1 METNK
6 KRFTKTKG
14 SLVITRL
21 PGRSVQIGD
30 DITITVLDTNKQ
42 TGARLRI
49 TAPRNID
56 IKRFFESGL
65 DRLG

>member
-6 KRFTKTKG
+6 KRLTKTKG

-65 DRLG
+65 DRPG

>member
-1 METNK
+1 MK
-6 KRFTKTKG
+6 KKG

-21 PGRSVQIGD
+21 PSHSVQIGE

-49 TAPRNID
+49 SAPLDVD
-56 IKRFFESGL
+56 IRRFFESGL
-65 DRLG
+65 TQ

>member
-1 METNK
+1 MENNK

-65 DRLG
+65 NRSG

>member
-1 METNK
+1 MDSIKRKNSK
-6 KRFTKTKG
+6 KKG

-21 PGRSVQIGD
+21 PGRSVQIGE

-49 TAPRNID
+49 SAPLDVD
-56 IKRFFESGL
+56 IRRFFESGL
-65 DRLG
+65 TQ

>member
-1 METNK
+1 MENNK
-6 KRFTKTKG
+6 KRFAKTKG

-65 DRLG
+65 NRSG